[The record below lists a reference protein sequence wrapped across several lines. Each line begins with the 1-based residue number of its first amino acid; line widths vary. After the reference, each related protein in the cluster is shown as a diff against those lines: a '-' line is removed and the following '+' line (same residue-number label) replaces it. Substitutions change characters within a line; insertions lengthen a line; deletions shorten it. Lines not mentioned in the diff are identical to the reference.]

1 MLKKIHIKKIPHASK
16 KKRSPAHS
24 LQPQGGWDRGDSK
37 TGPDPDTQV
46 TPSGPPGGSTAR
58 GGRCPPHLGMR
69 QGRAPG
75 SHRQIWLLEDGS
87 VVSSCSAGGRFPSV
101 KITLFCLIS
110 QFCKSYC

>member
-1 MLKKIHIKKIPHASK
+1 MLKKIHIEKIPHASK

-58 GGRCPPHLGMR
+58 GGRCPPTSGDEA
-69 QGRAPG
+69 G
-75 SHRQIWLLEDGS
+75 E
-87 VVSSCSAGGRFPSV
+87 SSRIASPNLAAGGRFSCELV
-101 KITLFCLIS
+101 
-110 QFCKSYC
+110 